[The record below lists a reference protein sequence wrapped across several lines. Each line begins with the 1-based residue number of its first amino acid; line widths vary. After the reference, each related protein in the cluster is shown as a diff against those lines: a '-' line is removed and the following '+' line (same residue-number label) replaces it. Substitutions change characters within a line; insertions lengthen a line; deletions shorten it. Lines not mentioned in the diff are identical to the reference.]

1 MNQKYRES
9 LTEVNTIFN
18 FMEKKYI
25 IKIPSKL
32 KQFICDNMDKN
43 YIPNINVNKK
53 LSEQDINQDT
63 KILLSLIYRTYWC
76 EEEKRKILLEKETIR
91 ENEKNKKYDYNEFFF
106 KKKKNVKEEKTEN
119 NKLILKK
126 ERFLEKI
133 LKKIKEII
141 ERIK

>member
-63 KILLSLIYRTYWC
+63 KILLSLIYRNYWC
-76 EEEKRKILLEKETIR
+76 GEEKRKILLEKETIR